1 MRRDVK
7 GKKRNRG
14 WTRGNVVPNPSQG
27 DTDTRAS
34 IIPAQHNRV
43 GRSVEKRQCK
53 RPKYK
58 RFLFLVHTL
67 EDESNNCP
75 DPTNGDG
82 EIAKLWIPPLP
93 VLGDGAYATWF

>member
-1 MRRDVK
+1 MK

-27 DTDTRAS
+27 DSDTRAS
-34 IIPAQHNRV
+34 IIRAQHNRV
-43 GRSVEKRQCK
+43 GRSVEKRLANERNTSVFSSWFTRDK
-53 RPKYK
+53 TRATTAP
-58 RFLFLVHTL
+58 TL
-67 EDESNNCP
+67 
-75 DPTNGDG
+75 PTSGDG